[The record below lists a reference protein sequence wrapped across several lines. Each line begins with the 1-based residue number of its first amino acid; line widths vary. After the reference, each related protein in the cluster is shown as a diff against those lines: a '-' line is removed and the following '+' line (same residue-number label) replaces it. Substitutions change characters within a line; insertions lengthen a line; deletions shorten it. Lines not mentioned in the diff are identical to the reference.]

1 MLRDGGQEQGM
12 WKRLRRHTQLLPG
25 AAQIEAPSLAPVVV
39 SAGKAGAK
47 QPLLLD
53 RKSVV

>member
-1 MLRDGGQEQGM
+1 MLRDGGQEQGV
-12 WKRLRRHTQLLPG
+12 WRRLRRHTQLLPG

-47 QPLLLD
+47 QPLLLVTS
-53 RKSVV
+53 RRL